1 MKALPT
7 NSCSVKYE
15 DIQFKAF
22 SSGTKFENGDVL
34 FARIT
39 PCLQNGKTAIV
50 DFLKEGD
57 VGVGSTEFLVLRPL
71 DSACTQYVYC
81 LTRDEEFRRH
91 AEQSMVGTS
100 GRQRVQNQSILDYEV
115 KLPNPETMNNFD
127 RITRNWF
134 DLINRNTIANYYLRK
149 TRNYL
154 LPRLLSGEMDF
165 SEAVEKVREVISNE
179 QPEPSVRI

>member
-1 MKALPT
+1 
-7 NSCSVKYE
+7 
-15 DIQFKAF
+15 
-22 SSGTKFENGDVL
+22 
-34 FARIT
+34 
-39 PCLQNGKTAIV
+39 
-50 DFLKEGD
+50 
-57 VGVGSTEFLVLRPL
+57 
-71 DSACTQYVYC
+71 
-81 LTRDEEFRRH
+81 
-91 AEQSMVGTS
+91 MVGTS